1 VAGQDERPSSN
12 QDVLWTVITVGLW
25 VVAIGM
31 TVFVVAT
38 TLFD

>member
-1 VAGQDERPSSN
+1 MAGQDERRSSN
-12 QDVLWTVITVGLW
+12 REVLWTVITVALW
-25 VVAIGM
+25 LLAGVL